1 MEIIEFNNQRFGS
14 GDKVRYRDG
23 NIYEIA
29 SLDFTENLI
38 GLKMNISGGE
48 PDDVTWVRYENVE
61 YLG

>member
-1 MEIIEFNNQRFGS
+1 MKIIEFNNQRFGS

-29 SLDFTENLI
+29 SLDFIENLI
-38 GLKMNISGGE
+38 GLKMNISGGDI
-48 PDDVTWVRYENVE
+48 DDITWVRCENVE